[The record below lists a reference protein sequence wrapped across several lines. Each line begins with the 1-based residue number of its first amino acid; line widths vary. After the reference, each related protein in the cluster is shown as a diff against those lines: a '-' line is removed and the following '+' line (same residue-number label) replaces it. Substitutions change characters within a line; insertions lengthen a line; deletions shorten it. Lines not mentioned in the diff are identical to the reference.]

1 MHSFFFFFFIGVIT
15 ISVILYTPKRFSEK
29 KKKKNPSTI
38 IYEKTEYLGKP
49 RKSINI
55 SQKPYESRKK
65 KLKFCIMQF

>member
-15 ISVILYTPKRFSEK
+15 ISVILYTPKRFSE
-29 KKKKNPSTI
+29 KKKNPSTI

>member
-15 ISVILYTPKRFSEK
+15 ISVILYTPKRFSE